1 MSITSIPEFAGGPVR
16 DFMLAG
22 MEEAAKNIVKLAN
35 EGPGTYE
42 ENLAAVKQEVLRKY
56 EATFGEDAELV
67 DEDSDS

>member
-1 MSITSIPEFAGGPVR
+1 MDILSTPEFAGGPVR

-42 ENLAAVKQEVLRKY
+42 ENLAAVKQEVMRMHN
-56 EATFGEDAELV
+56 EMFGPDVELTG
-67 DEDSDS
+67 EEEE